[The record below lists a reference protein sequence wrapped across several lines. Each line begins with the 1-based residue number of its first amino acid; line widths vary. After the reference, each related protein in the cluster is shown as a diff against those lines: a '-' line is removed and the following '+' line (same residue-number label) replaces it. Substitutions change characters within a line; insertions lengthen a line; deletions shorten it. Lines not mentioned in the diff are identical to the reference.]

1 MAKKAYI
8 GVDGK
13 ARKIKKGY
21 IGVENFVK
29 RALPSGYTQLSH
41 IEATGAQ
48 HFDSGV
54 VPAENLRLELAFIP
68 SETGQTDN
76 AMFGASWSND
86 GFLLT
91 AYKGNVRFHSKG
103 YYIDLTKDASGI
115 NTMSCSQTSVTIN
128 GVSHAMT
135 GTGSDTQAHTI
146 YLFWVGDQ
154 SSPNNKGHYKLLYC
168 KMYAGETLIRD
179 YVPSKNANG
188 VVGLYDMVNNTFGG
202 SATSSAFVAGSS
214 APSVAHKIKKAYI
227 GIGGVAR
234 PCWSGGELAYYGT
247 ITALNQARYKLAA
260 ASLTNYALF
269 AGGYA
274 SAGVTK
280 TVDAYNESLVRSTT
294 NLTAAR
300 QNLAGASLGSYVIF
314 GGGDSGGGV
323 FNRLDG
329 FDTSLTNKQASLL
342 PSYHTGLAAASI
354 GSYVIFAGGREDT
367 SESTPDV
374 LNRARAFNS
383 SLTANTNISNLNA
396 RASEFA
402 ATTIGAYALFGG
414 GRYSSTLQTSV
425 TSYTA
430 SLTRGTPTAL
440 SLGRYYLRATT
451 VGDYAL
457 FVGGCKNSSTSYD
470 TVDVYDSALT
480 RTTATALSQKRH
492 AVAATSIGTF
502 AIIASGLSG
511 SSMTKVVDVY
521 DTSLTR
527 TTPTALSEY
536 LPYPAATS
544 IGNYALIAGWNY
556 PAGDT
561 TKTVEAYTVA

>member
-8 GVDGK
+8 GVDSK
-13 ARKIKKGY
+13 ARKVKKGY
-21 IGVENFVK
+21 IGVENFVP

-247 ITALNQARYKLAA
+247 ITSLSVAR
-260 ASLTNYALF
+260 
-269 AGGYA
+269 
-274 SAGVTK
+274 
-280 TVDAYNESLVRSTT
+280 
-294 NLTAAR
+294 NL
-300 QNLAGASLGSYVIF
+300 L
-314 GGGDSGGGV
+314 
-323 FNRLDG
+323 
-329 FDTSLTNKQASLL
+329 
-342 PSYHTGLAAASI
+342 
-354 GSYVIFAGGREDT
+354 
-367 SESTPDV
+367 
-374 LNRARAFNS
+374 
-383 SLTANTNISNLNA
+383 
-396 RASEFA
+396 A
-402 ATTIGAYALFGG
+402 ATTIGNYALFGG
-414 GRYSSTLQTSV
+414 GSTSNYSGNVDAYNTSLTRTSATALGTSRASLAATTVGNYAMFGGGDTSSNYSSAV
-425 TSYTA
+425 DAYNA
-430 SLTRGTPTAL
+430 SLTKASVSKRLYNTSCNLAATTVGNYALFGGGYGSNNYELLTNMNAYDTSLARTTPTGLSVARRFLAATTIGSYALFGGGGEGKKDTVDAYDASLVRTTPAAL
-440 SLGRYYLRATT
+440 SAARQWLAATTVGGYALFGGGEYSATVDAYNTSLTRTIATTLSTQRGYLAATT

-457 FVGGCKNSSTSYD
+457 FGGGGKTASS
-470 TVDVYDSALT
+470 
-480 RTTATALSQKRH
+480 
-492 AVAATSIGTF
+492 
-502 AIIASGLSG
+502 
-511 SSMTKVVDVY
+511 VVDAY
-521 DTSLTR
+521 DASLTR
-527 TTPTALSEY
+527 TTPTGLNTDRYQLE
-536 LPYPAATS
+536 ATTV
-544 IGNYALIAGWNY
+544 GNYALFGGGYTGMQKSAVV
-556 PAGDT
+556 D
-561 TKTVEAYTVA
+561 AYIVA